1 MKTLISQLF
10 VLKGNGFVCFFRYV
24 SDFARTSVHL
34 FLPYRLPTSS
44 QVNFAFLSQRSCF
57 RIFQSSNV
65 KKLWFSVICGLAN
78 YSTVTLS
85 LPPVHPELV
94 KLVAKILWIFKFLS
108 LTNLTV
114 IAGQPSIFVADSCKI
129 PRINHRSN

>member
-1 MKTLISQLF
+1 MKILISQLF

-24 SDFARTSVHL
+24 PDFARTSVHL

-44 QVNFAFLSQRSCF
+44 QVNFASLSQRSCF
-57 RIFQSSNV
+57 RILQSSNI

-94 KLVAKILWIFKFLS
+94 NLVAKILWIKFLS

-114 IAGQPSIFVADSCKI
+114 IAGQPLIFVADSCKI
-129 PRINHRSN
+129 PRINYRSN